1 MIAKWGLF
9 CSFGLCEEFTIQIM
23 HEWVYGPIYGKSVS
37 LLEEET
43 FFFFFCLIN
52 HNIVFILKQYLFPFL
67 VCMDNIQSVL
77 VQTCSFCSFLCIPER
92 YISQKLSK
100 KRPGK

>member
-43 FFFFFCLIN
+43 FFFF
-52 HNIVFILKQYLFPFL
+52 LF
-67 VCMDNIQSVL
+67 D
-77 VQTCSFCSFLCIPER
+77 
-92 YISQKLSK
+92 
-100 KRPGK
+100 